1 MNATEKPTALVVK
14 PDLIPAEIKSII
26 AWVVW
31 RYEWAYEK
39 WTKVPYRTGGAINAS
54 STDPSTWGKFDS
66 AIERYPKGFDGIG
79 FMLSK
84 EQGIMGVDLDHCV
97 GEATK
102 PWALAIIFQLNTYTE
117 FSPSGTGLRILL
129 KGTLPPNGRKKDA
142 IEMYDSARYLTI
154 TGHHRAGLPH
164 TIENRAEEI
173 QAFHQRVFAK
183 PQAVKPRRENIST
196 VSDGELLEKAFRA
209 RNGAKV
215 KALYDGSVDGYGSH
229 SSADMALCNELAFYS
244 SDQSQIDRLFRASR
258 LYREKWDERH
268 FADGRTYGE
277 ATIEKSMRGD
287 RA

>member
-14 PDLIPAEIKSII
+14 PDSIPAEIKAII

-31 RYEWAYEK
+31 RYEWVREK

-66 AIERYPKGFDGIG
+66 AIERYPQGFDGIG

-84 EQGIMGVDLDHCV
+84 EQGITGVDLDHCV
-97 GEATK
+97 GETTK
-102 PWALAIIFQLNTYTE
+102 PWALAIIFRLNSYTK

-129 KGTLPPNGRKKDA
+129 KGMLPPNGRKKDA
-142 IEMYDSARYLTI
+142 IEMYDSGRYLTI
-154 TGHHRAGLPH
+154 TGHHRAGLSH

-173 QAFHQRVFAK
+173 QAFPQRVFVK
-183 PQAVKPRRENIST
+183 PQVVKQRRENIST

-215 KALYDGSVDGYGSH
+215 KALYTGSVDAYSSH
-229 SSADMALCNELAFYS
+229 SSADLALCTELAFYS
-244 SDQSQIDRLFRASR
+244 SDQSQIDRLFRASG

-277 ATIEKSMRGD
+277 ATIEKSMEGAR
-287 RA
+287 